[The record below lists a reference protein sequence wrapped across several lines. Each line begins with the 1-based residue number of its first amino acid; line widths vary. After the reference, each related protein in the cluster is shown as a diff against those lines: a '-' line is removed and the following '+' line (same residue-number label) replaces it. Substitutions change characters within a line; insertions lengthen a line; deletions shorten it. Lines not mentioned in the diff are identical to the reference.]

1 MRTMIIGKILFTDDK
16 MQKIIRSIKNIKPTH
31 QSQWHEIISDI
42 FNSFDFHS
50 KPYFYF
56 MVEPGT
62 GVLLIADPFLKD
74 PNFMR
79 TVVFVTEHREDG
91 TIGFVINR
99 QYENTLDELL
109 PEIEGHKL
117 PVYYGGPVQM
127 NTIHFLHRYPD
138 DIPGGIEVM
147 KGIYWGGDFDS
158 LVELIKTDRIDP
170 NMIRFYIGYSGWSSG
185 QLETEMA
192 EKTWLTVEAT
202 RRLVFH
208 ENAEEIWKDSLKHL
222 GGDFE
227 MMINFPIDPQ
237 LN

>member
-1 MRTMIIGKILFTDDK
+1 
-16 MQKIIRSIKNIKPTH
+16 
-31 QSQWHEIISDI
+31 
-42 FNSFDFHS
+42 
-50 KPYFYF
+50 
-56 MVEPGT
+56 MVELAP

-79 TVVFVTEHREDG
+79 TVVFLTEHREDG
-91 TIGFVINR
+91 TIGFVLNR

-138 DIPGGIEVM
+138 EIPGGIEIM
-147 KGIYWGGDFDS
+147 KGIYWGGDFDK
-158 LVELIKTDRIDP
+158 VIELINSGKLNTER
-170 NMIRFYIGYSGWSSG
+170 IRFYIGYSGWSKG
-185 QLETEMA
+185 QLGTEMA

-202 RRLVFH
+202 RRLIFH
-208 ENAEEIWKDSLKHL
+208 EQTEEIWKDSLRHM
-222 GGDFE
+222 GGDYE
-227 MMINFPIDPQ
+227 MMVNFPIDPQ